1 MAAMADL
8 TQNFKSPAVS
18 IYTSQSLYNGSNKR
32 IIPNLEFRDS
42 AADTFS
48 DTSDNLDNNEVKQRR
63 LKSARLIGKYA
74 KLYLDCSS
82 TIN

>member
-8 TQNFKSPAVS
+8 SQNFKSPAVS
-18 IYTSQSLYNGSNKR
+18 IYTSQSLYNHSNKG
-32 IIPNLEFRDS
+32 IIPNTEFRGS

-48 DTSDNLDNNEVKQRR
+48 DNLDNSEVKQRR
-63 LKSARLIGKYA
+63 LKSARLIGEYA
-74 KLYLDCSS
+74 KLYLDCSF